1 MARRMEDRTSRMAC
15 VGACV
20 QKMAIRRLCVTVSP
34 ASRAGLYTGKIREE
48 NERYLASIAHRHTD
62 EY

>member
-1 MARRMEDRTSRMAC
+1 MAMRMDRTMAMAC

-20 QKMAIRRLCVTVSP
+20 QKMAIRRLCITTPP
-34 ASRAGLYTGKIREE
+34 ASSAGLYSEKIREE

-62 EY
+62 E